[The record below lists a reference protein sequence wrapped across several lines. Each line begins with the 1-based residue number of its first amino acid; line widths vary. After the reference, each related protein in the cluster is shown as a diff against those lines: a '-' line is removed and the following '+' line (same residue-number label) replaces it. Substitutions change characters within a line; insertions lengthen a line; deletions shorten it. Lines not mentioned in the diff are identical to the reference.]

1 MEQLLARFELSAAC
15 SAAIPA
21 AMRVSNGIRT
31 RDILD
36 HNQVLYQL
44 SYTHHGPL
52 RQWRLTN
59 DSVSVTPLGNL
70 RGFLPS
76 GYVASGKG
84 SGGVSIQT
92 VVHGATE
99 PDRCYASLW

>member
-1 MEQLLARFELSAAC
+1 M
-15 SAAIPA
+15 
-21 AMRVSNGIRT
+21 SNGIRT

-52 RQWRLTN
+52 YQRRLTN

-70 RGFLPS
+70 RGFLRL